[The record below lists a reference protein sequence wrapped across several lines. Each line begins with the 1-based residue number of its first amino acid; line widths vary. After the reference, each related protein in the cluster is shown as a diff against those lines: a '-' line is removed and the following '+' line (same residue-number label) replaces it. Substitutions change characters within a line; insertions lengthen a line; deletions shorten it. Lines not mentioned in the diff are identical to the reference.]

1 SVTIVKKQLDLTAKQ
16 TSLLRVGKLGYYKYQ
31 NQLLDQKHKTDSR
44 LASASFIL
52 NILLL
57 FANAAA
63 SVISGSL
70 SVISAFIDSAMD
82 STSGLLIYMS
92 IWAIKNT
99 NSFNYPRG
107 RSRLELVAVL
117 ACSIIMGVAN
127 IMMIIQSVESIVNKT
142 VHPDANLPT
151 ILILVSGCFCKVVLM
166 SACYRHGTPSSRNSF
181 AKSLVYTY
189 VGDHYWAYADPLGA
203 ICVCSFIAF
212 SWFYNAIDNIPMMVG
227 KRAEQENLSR
237 IIRLCM
243 EHDSNIKCL
252 DHVMVYHTGAKTI
265 VEIHA
270 VLDERLPLKTTHD
283 IIESLTKKVSA
294 LPFVE
299 RAFVHSD
306 YCCDYDWLS

>member
-1 SVTIVKKQLDLTAKQ
+1 
-16 TSLLRVGKLGYYKYQ
+16 
-31 NQLLDQKHKTDSR
+31 
-44 LASASFIL
+44 
-52 NILLL
+52 
-57 FANAAA
+57 
-63 SVISGSL
+63 
-70 SVISAFIDSAMD
+70 M
-82 STSGLLIYMS
+82 
-92 IWAIKNT
+92 
-99 NSFNYPRG
+99 
-107 RSRLELVAVL
+107 
-117 ACSIIMGVAN
+117 
-127 IMMIIQSVESIVNKT
+127 
-142 VHPDANLPT
+142 
-151 ILILVSGCFCKVVLM
+151 
-166 SACYRHGTPSSRNSF
+166 TPNFQFYLYFS
-181 AKSLVYTY
+181 
-189 VGDHYWAYADPLGA
+189 
-203 ICVCSFIAF
+203 SFIAF